1 MKPRGVSHVYSH
13 IFYVTNPRRGDPSGT
28 VNCQG
33 KQFWAGKRW
42 VSNGRWSLGYRV
54 PSSPAPASRAHPAAG
69 SGLPSAPRPT
79 KGHHCPDASLEQ
91 TPRAS
96 GCSTAVRVKFNSSH
110 PGPDVAHVCTGAALG
125 PLCVCAWGGRSHLS
139 PFLKSRGHAYSFH
152 ICKLGA
158 NLCSRGS
165 CEAITRKCPKVPDA
179 QVPPQR
185 RRDAVVTPPVALNPF
200 TLCPTLTHGRQGGD
214 CIPSPRPSFLSLPK
228 AGPPI
233 HAPWCRLGP
242 SSQNGVPDPSTSIT
256 WDQVRNAVLGRH
268 PRLTA
273 SETLGAGPGVRGP
286 LSLRSPGVKAR

>member
-1 MKPRGVSHVYSH
+1 MKPHGVSHVYSH

-79 KGHHCPDASLEQ
+79 KGHHCLDASLEQ

-96 GCSTAVRVKFNSSH
+96 GCLTAVRVKFNSSH

-139 PFLKSRGHAYSFH
+139 PFLKSRGHAYSLH
-152 ICKLGA
+152 ICKMGA

-165 CEAITRKCPKVPDA
+165 CEAITRKCPKVPDT

-185 RRDAVVTPPVALNPF
+185 CRNAVVTPPIALNPF
-200 TLCPTLTHGRQGGD
+200 TLCPTLMGD
-214 CIPSPRPSFLSLPK
+214 REETASPPPAPPSCLF
-228 AGPPI
+228 
-233 HAPWCRLGP
+233 
-242 SSQNGVPDPSTSIT
+242 
-256 WDQVRNAVLGRH
+256 
-268 PRLTA
+268 PRLVHA
-273 SETLGAGPGVRGP
+273 STFPGAVWAHLLKMGSQTPAP
-286 LSLRSPGVKAR
+286 ASPGIRLEMRFSGATPDSRPQKLWGRGLGSVAPLV